1 MIEREATTGREG
13 KRQVPDPEKA
23 RAMLAA
29 FSSVGVHSFDVTMTD
44 IEGKKTG
51 FQASRS
57 SDEIAHAINRALD
70 AATKLQQN
78 YIIRPRSTSLTL
90 IQLDDLD
97 SVKAERAAQ
106 FAFMVL
112 QTSPGNFQAWV
123 AIKDAPDDETAAKD
137 LARRLRKGSGADP
150 TASGATR
157 ISGSLNFKTKYA
169 PDFPL
174 VEISQVK
181 AGRVTTPAA
190 LELAG
195 IVAPKGRTATATT
208 GSQSSFYRE
217 AEPEEMAELS
227 TLRTGSATNPRR
239 GPARREQG
247 GFYMV
252 PHGNRMGMERGG
264 NVGPPDGTQQQGE
277 GERGGLC
284 DPDGHPRGGFRGAPA
299 LPIKT
304 VAHATIA
311 GQEPRPAARAG
322 YSTVYRRKAPCT
334 GFLARNFVAS

>member
-1 MIEREATTGREG
+1 MNSIAKAGILGIETRGGAVIEREATTGREG
-13 KRQVPDPEKA
+13 KRQLPDPEKA

-29 FSSVGVHSFDVTMTD
+29 FSSVSVNSFDVTMTD

-57 SDEIAHAINRALD
+57 SDEIARAINGALD

-78 YIIRPRSTSLTL
+78 YIIRPRSTSLML

-97 SVKAERAAQ
+97 SGKAERAAQ
-106 FAFMVL
+106 HAFMVL

-137 LARRLRKGSGADP
+137 LARRLRKGSGADL

-169 PDFPL
+169 PNFPL
-174 VEISQVK
+174 VEISQVE

-195 IVAPKGRTATATT
+195 IVAPKEQPRPPRPEANRVSTGRPSRKKWPSYQLCVQGAPPTHGEDRPDVSRADFTWCRTAIEWGWPVEATASRLMELSSKAKENGEVYALQTATRAAD
-208 GSQSSFYRE
+208 SVERQPYRSKQS
-217 AEPEEMAELS
+217 P
-227 TLRTGSATNPRR
+227 TPR
-239 GPARREQG
+239 
-247 GFYMV
+247 
-252 PHGNRMGMERGG
+252 
-264 NVGPPDGTQQQGE
+264 
-277 GERGGLC
+277 
-284 DPDGHPRGGFRGAPA
+284 
-299 LPIKT
+299 
-304 VAHATIA
+304 
-311 GQEPRPAARAG
+311 
-322 YSTVYRRKAPCT
+322 
-334 GFLARNFVAS
+334 